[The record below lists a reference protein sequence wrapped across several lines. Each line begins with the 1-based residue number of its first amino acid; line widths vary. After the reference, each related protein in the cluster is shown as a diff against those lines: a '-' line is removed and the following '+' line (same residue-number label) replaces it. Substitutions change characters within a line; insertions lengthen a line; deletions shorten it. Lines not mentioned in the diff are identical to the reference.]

1 MTNERTWPNHCV
13 LADADH
19 FPTAAY
25 LQGKRA
31 GRDGLSTFTNP
42 YPAGSAEHE
51 EWRHGY
57 FATQAAA

>member
-1 MTNERTWPNHCV
+1 MTEP
-13 LADADH
+13 LAIGADH

-31 GRDGLSTFTNP
+31 GQHGLSTFTNP

-51 EWRHGY
+51 EWRRGY
-57 FATQAAA
+57 FATQEAA